1 MFQQQVTASG
11 DVKMSRNSVL
21 LVTEHEIVGALEM
34 LLGLFFF
41 SITKTRLRWNQMSE

>member
-34 LLGLFFF
+34 LLGLSFFF
-41 SITKTRLRWNQMSE
+41 FNNQNKIAVESDV

>member
-34 LLGLFFF
+34 LLGLSFFF
-41 SITKTRLRWNQMSE
+41 Q